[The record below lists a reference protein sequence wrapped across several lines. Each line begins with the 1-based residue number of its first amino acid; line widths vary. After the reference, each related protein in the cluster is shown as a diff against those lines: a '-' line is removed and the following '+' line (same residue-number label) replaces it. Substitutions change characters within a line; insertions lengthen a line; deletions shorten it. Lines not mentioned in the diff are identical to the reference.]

1 MRLVAARPRPFL
13 KWAGG
18 KSRLLKQITDYLPPE
33 LKQGRVRRYIEPFVG
48 GGAMLL
54 YMASHY
60 QVAELVIC
68 DLNPELILC
77 YQVIRRDVACL
88 IDRLAEL
95 EQAYLHAHPICREE
109 MFYSVRQQLNHNRR
123 QLSFQHYT
131 AAWIERAA
139 QIIFLNHTC
148 FNGLYRLNASGD
160 FNVPFG
166 KYTQPRVYHASNLH
180 TIARL
185 LQDALIL
192 QGDFQACA
200 PYVDRHTF
208 VYFDPP
214 YRPISRTA
222 SFTSYAQAD
231 FRDEEQH
238 RLARFFRGMHTRGA
252 RLMLSNSDPKNI
264 DPHDAFFDD
273 LYAGFAMHRVIAGR
287 VINVRSDR
295 RGQISELLITNY
307 G

>member
-1 MRLVAARPRPFL
+1 MHLVAARPRPFL
-13 KWAGG
+13 KWARG
-18 KSRLLKQITDYLPPE
+18 KSRLLKQMNDHLPPE
-33 LKQGRVRRYIEPFVG
+33 LKQERVRRYIKLFVG
-48 GGAMLL
+48 GEAMLL
-54 YMASHY
+54 YMANHY

-68 DLNPELILC
+68 ALNPELVSC
-77 YQVIRRDVACL
+77 YQVIRRDVACP
-88 IDRLAEL
+88 IDRLA
-95 EQAYLHAHPICREE
+95 
-109 MFYSVRQQLNHNRR
+109 
-123 QLSFQHYT
+123 
-131 AAWIERAA
+131 
-139 QIIFLNHTC
+139 
-148 FNGLYRLNASGD
+148 

-166 KYTQPRVYHASNLH
+166 QYTQPRVYHAFNLH

-185 LQDALIL
+185 LPDAIIL

-200 PYVDRHTF
+200 PYVDRPTV

-231 FRDEEQH
+231 FRDEDQH
-238 RLARFFRGMHTRGA
+238 RLARFFRGMHARGA

-264 DPHDAFFDD
+264 DPHDTFFDD

-287 VINVRSDR
+287 VINVCSDR